1 MDNMGR
7 NDDTHSTDN
16 KRNLNRPR
24 TEKSRRNRRPST
36 AFTEGMDRAQFSKS
50 SLNSG
55 DIEKPTIAL
64 LGLLCKAVSP
74 SLAQHQQHGMVAPNP
89 DPTFGR

>member
-1 MDNMGR
+1 MDESVNSADSKRRRHPSLMDNMGR

-36 AFTEGMDRAQFSKS
+36 AFTEGMDL
-50 SLNSG
+50 SL
-55 DIEKPTIAL
+55 IHI
-64 LGLLCKAVSP
+64 
-74 SLAQHQQHGMVAPNP
+74 
-89 DPTFGR
+89 